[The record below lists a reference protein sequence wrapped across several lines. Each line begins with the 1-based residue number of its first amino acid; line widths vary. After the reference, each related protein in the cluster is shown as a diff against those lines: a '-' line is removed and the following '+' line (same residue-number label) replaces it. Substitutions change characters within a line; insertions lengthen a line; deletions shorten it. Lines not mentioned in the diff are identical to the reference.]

1 MQCVITARLRV
12 GRVSSKTNYMNAEL
26 QQFVLGTH
34 NKKKRAELDAL
45 LRPHG
50 FAVRSLEDFPD
61 AIEVVE
67 DGNSFAENAAKKAT
81 EQAVHLGAWVLGEDS
96 GISIDALGG
105 EPGIY
110 SARFA
115 GPDATDEDNNRL
127 ALEKLH
133 GVPRANRTAF
143 YTCHMTL
150 SDPQG
155 NVQIDC
161 EATCHGILRTEPS
174 GTGGFGYDPLFEIP
188 EYHQTFGE
196 LGASFKSVISHRA
209 RATRLFLPK
218 LLKLAR
224 LGESTSK

>member
-1 MQCVITARLRV
+1 
-12 GRVSSKTNYMNAEL
+12 MNSDL
-26 QQFVLGTH
+26 QHFVLGTH
-34 NKKKRAELDAL
+34 NKKKRAELDHL

-50 FAVRSLEDFPD
+50 FAVRSLEDFPN

-67 DGNSFAENAAKKAT
+67 DGSSFTENAAKKAT

-115 GPDATDEDNNRL
+115 GPEATDEDNNRL
-127 ALEKLH
+127 ALKQLKD
-133 GVPRANRTAF
+133 VPRKKRTAF

-161 EATCHGILRTEPS
+161 EATCRGILRTEPS
-174 GTGGFGYDPLFEIP
+174 GTGGFGYDPLFEIA

-196 LGASFKSVISHRA
+196 LGVAVKSVLSHRA
-209 RATRLFLPK
+209 RATRLFLPQ

-224 LGESTSK
+224 AT

>member
-1 MQCVITARLRV
+1 
-12 GRVSSKTNYMNAEL
+12 MNSDL

-34 NKKKRAELDAL
+34 NKKKRAELDHL

-50 FAVRSLEDFPD
+50 FAVRSLEDFPN

-67 DGNSFAENAAKKAT
+67 DGSSFAENAAKKAT

-115 GPDATDEDNNRL
+115 GPEATDEDNNRL
-127 ALEKLH
+127 ALKQLKD
-133 GVPRANRTAF
+133 VPRKKRTAF

-155 NVQIDC
+155 NVHIDC
-161 EATCHGILRTEPS
+161 EATCRGILRTQPS
-174 GTGGFGYDPLFEIP
+174 GTGGFGYDPLFEIA
-188 EYHQTFGE
+188 ECHQTFGE
-196 LGASFKSVISHRA
+196 LGVAVKSVLSHLA
-209 RATRLFLPK
+209 RATRLFLPQ

-224 LGESTSK
+224 MMTDTAKS